1 MPVEKVTTLEQFN
14 ASVSQIEYSKA
25 SLKNIGVTLA
35 EIKGIY
41 PFKVR
46 FQDLGYPG
54 FSTNTTPGIGLAVIG
69 STFYIL

>member
-1 MPVEKVTTLEQFN
+1 MPLQKVTTLEQFN
-14 ASVSQIEYSKA
+14 SSISQTEYSKSSLKTIGA
-25 SLKNIGVTLA
+25 SLA
-35 EIKGIY
+35 EVKGIY

-54 FSTNTTPGIGLAVIG
+54 FSTNTTPGIGIAVIG

>member
-1 MPVEKVTTLEQFN
+1 MPVQKVTTLEQFN
-14 ASVSQIEYSKA
+14 SSVSQTEYPQA
-25 SLKNIGVTLA
+25 SLKRIGTTLA
-35 EIKGIY
+35 EVQGVY

-54 FSTNTTPGIGLAVIG
+54 FSTNTTPGIGIAVIG

>member
-1 MPVEKVTTLEQFN
+1 MPVQKVTTLEQFN
-14 ASVSQIEYSKA
+14 ASVSQTEYPKA
-25 SLKNIGVTLA
+25 SLKRIGTTLA
-35 EIKGIY
+35 EVQGVY

-54 FSTNTTPGIGLAVIG
+54 FSANNTPGIGIAVIG